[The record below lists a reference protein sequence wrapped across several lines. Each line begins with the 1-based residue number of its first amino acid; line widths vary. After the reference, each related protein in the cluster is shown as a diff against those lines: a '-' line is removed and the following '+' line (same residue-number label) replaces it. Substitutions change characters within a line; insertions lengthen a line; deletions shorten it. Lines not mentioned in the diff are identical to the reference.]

1 MFRRS
6 NRLASLTTIA
16 ISTVAVLAG
25 LWGARAL
32 AHAALL
38 RGLRAPRV
46 PHEHGPDDIGLPA
59 GTVREISI
67 AGPRGRRL
75 FSWLVLPDDT
85 TRPVPAVL
93 VMHGWG
99 ANAAMMWPVVPPLRD
114 AGFAVL
120 LIDARCHGRSDDE
133 TFTSMP
139 RFAED
144 IAAGLGWLRT
154 QPAIAPDR
162 IGLLGHSVGAAA
174 TLLHASRHHDVRAVA
189 SLSAF
194 AHPREVMRRW
204 MAEVHIPFPVIGWY
218 VLRYVQR
225 VIGIT
230 FDEIAP
236 INTITRVDCPVLL
249 VHGRDDSTVPF
260 SDAERLLRAAPR
272 AQLVPV
278 DGDHDLRETLAPH
291 AAELVAFMVAA
302 CGDGDRA
309 GAHPVQQDDRGERD
323 LSATTVER
331 I

>member
-1 MFRRS
+1 
-6 NRLASLTTIA
+6 LTSIATIA
-16 ISTVAVLAG
+16 ITTVAVIAG
-25 LWGARAL
+25 LWGTRAL

-46 PHEHGPDDIGLPA
+46 PHEQGPDDIGLPL
-59 GTVREISI
+59 GTARELHL

-85 TRPVPAVL
+85 TQPLPAVL

-99 ANAAMMWPVVPPLRD
+99 ANAAMMWPVVPPLRE

-144 IAAGLGWLRT
+144 IAAGLAWLRT
-154 QPAIAPDR
+154 QKSIAPNR

-204 MAEVHIPFPVIGWY
+204 MAEYHIPFPLIGWY
-218 VLRYVQR
+218 VLRYVQK
-225 VIGIT
+225 VIGFT

-236 INTITRVDCPVLL
+236 INTITRVECPVLL
-249 VHGRDDSTVPF
+249 VHGRDDTTVPF
-260 SDAERLLRAAPR
+260 SDAERLLRAAPH
-272 AQLVPV
+272 AQLLPV
-278 DGDHDLRETLAPH
+278 EGEHDLRETLGPH
-291 AAELVAFMVAA
+291 ADELVAFMVAA
-302 CGDGDRA
+302 CRDGHADRRE
-309 GAHPVQQDDRGERD
+309 HIDDPDEREIVT
-323 LSATTVER
+323 STVER
-331 I
+331 T

>member
-1 MFRRS
+1 
-6 NRLASLTTIA
+6 LASVTTIA
-16 ISTVAVLAG
+16 ITTAATLAG

-32 AHAALL
+32 AHGALL

-46 PHEHGPDDIGLPA
+46 PHAQGPDDIGLPA
-59 GTVREISI
+59 GTARELHVV
-67 AGPRGRRL
+67 GPRGRRL
-75 FSWLVLPDDT
+75 FSWLVMPDDT

-144 IAAGLGWLRT
+144 IAAGLAWLRT
-154 QPAIAPDR
+154 QPAIAPQR
-162 IGLLGHSVGAAA
+162 IALLGHSVGAAA
-174 TLLHASRHHDVRAVA
+174 TLLHASRQHDVRAVA

-194 AHPREVMRRW
+194 AHPREVMIRW
-204 MAEVHIPFPVIGWY
+204 MAEYHIPFPVIGWY

-225 VIGIT
+225 VIGFS
-230 FDEIAP
+230 FDAIAP

-272 AQLVPV
+272 AQLVAV
-278 DGDHDLRETLAPH
+278 EGGHDLRETLAPH
-291 AAELVAFMVAA
+291 AGELVAFMAAA
-302 CGDGDRA
+302 CSN
-309 GAHPVQQDDRGERD
+309 DD
-323 LSATTVER
+323 ATKPAAQLEKRESDAVDPGSSTVKA
-331 I
+331 